1 MKQRI
6 GVYICHCGGNISDY
20 VDVDQAAKLV
30 EIDESVIVSKHVM
43 FACADSTQNE
53 MIDDIKEK
61 KLDAI
66 VVASCSP
73 KLHLHTF
80 RNVAIRAGIN
90 QYNYVQVNLRE
101 QCSWAHSDKPKEATY
116 KGIGLIRAG
125 INRVKHSEALENIKV
140 DVTKSV
146 LIVGA
151 GVAGMQAAISLAKM
165 GNEVILIEKDFFV
178 GGRVSQA
185 GELFITKQ
193 NGKEVITR
201 LYNELKKLTN
211 ITLFTGATIQK
222 QSGSLGNFEIEI
234 KIEPRYL
241 TDEYDKERIHLAI
254 KDCPVSIPCEFD
266 YGLTNRKAVYKK
278 YKEALPD
285 IPVVDKEAIKD
296 EKTFLRK
303 YSVCIDLEQ
312 KPEIV
317 NVKVGA
323 ILVTT
328 GFDPYLPS
336 KNEYGWE
343 SSDNVVTLPK
353 FKRFVEKSEKKLIY
367 NGKEIKKV
375 AFIYCVGSRQTNGPN
390 RYCSRFCCTA
400 AIHSSLQ
407 LHEKFS
413 DMKIFHL
420 YRDLRTYGKQ
430 EMEYDQASRLGD
442 IFIKFD
448 EEEPPV
454 VQQYNG
460 KALIQAIDTLTY
472 SRELEFEVDLVVLV
486 TGMVARK
493 DSSEL
498 ADILKIPIGNDS
510 FFNEIHPKLRP
521 VETVINGVYIGGT
534 CQGPKSI
541 SSSIQSSMSGAAKIN
556 SIIRKD
562 SIEVEPIVAQVNPDK
577 CEWCDECSK
586 VCEYDAIN
594 KIEKDGKTVAEVN
607 ESICTGCGVCA
618 PVCPKD
624 AIEITN
630 YTDDEI
636 FGMVDGFS
644 QEIELLG
651 GEKADDSETVKSTI
665 LMKEFPE
672 NWHTILKTIKD
683 EPKTIPQIAK
693 ETGMVNKH
701 VTYEIMTMNKYN
713 IVESTGVDDDDE
725 YFLFKA
731 NTED

>member
-20 VDVDQAAKLV
+20 VDVEQSVKLV
-30 EIDESVIVSKHVM
+30 EIDKSVIVSKHVM

-53 MIDDIKEK
+53 IIDDIKEK

-80 RNVAIRAGIN
+80 RNVAERAGIN
-90 QYNYVQVNLRE
+90 PYNYVQVNLRE
-101 QCSWAHSDKPKEATY
+101 QCSWAHSDKPKDATI

-151 GVAGMQAAISLAKM
+151 GVAGMQSAISLAKM
-165 GNEVILIEKDFFV
+165 GNEVMLIEKDFFV

-193 NGKEVITR
+193 NGKEIVNR
-201 LYNELKKLTN
+201 LYHEIKKQPN

-222 QSGSLGNFEIEI
+222 QSGSLGNFNIDI

-241 TDEYDKERIHLAI
+241 TDEYDKDKIHLAI
-254 KDCPVSIPCEFD
+254 EDCPVSIPCEFD

-285 IPVVDKEAIKD
+285 VPVVDKEAIKD

-303 YSVCIDLEQ
+303 YSVCINLEQ
-312 KPEIV
+312 KPEII
-317 NVKVGA
+317 NVKAGA

-336 KNEYGWE
+336 ENEYGWQLN
-343 SSDNVVTLPK
+343 DNVITLPK
-353 FKRFVEKSEKKLIY
+353 FKRLIEKSEKKLTY
-367 NGKEIKKV
+367 NGKDVKKV

-430 EMEYDQASRLGD
+430 EMEYEQASRLGD

-460 KALIQAIDTLTY
+460 KALIQATDTLTF
-472 SRELEFEVDLVVLV
+472 SRKLEFEVDMVVLV

-493 DSSEL
+493 DSSEV
-498 ADILKIPIGNDS
+498 ADILKIPVGNDS

-562 SIEVEPIVAQVNPDK
+562 KIEVEPIVALINPDT

-586 VCEYDAIN
+586 VCEYEAIN
-594 KIEKDGKTVAEVN
+594 KIEKNGKTFAKVN
-607 ESICTGCGVCA
+607 EAICTGCGVCA

-624 AIEITN
+624 SIEITN
-630 YTDDEI
+630 YTDSEI
-636 FGMVDGFS
+636 FGMIDGFS
-644 QEIELLG
+644 QKIEQFES
-651 GEKADDSETVKSTI
+651 EKTENSKSGSSDI

-672 NWHTILKTIKD
+672 SWHKIIKTMKD
-683 EPKTIPQIAK
+683 EPKTIPQIAI
-693 ETGMVNKH
+693 ETGIENKL
-701 VTYEIMTMNKYN
+701 VTYDIMTMNKYN
-713 IVESTGVDDDDE
+713 IVESTGVDDMDE
-725 YFLFKA
+725 YFLYKA
-731 NTED
+731 IS